1 LVDSLSIEEGDA
13 PSFEQIRD
21 FMTLLETLPDE
32 TKVLV
37 FCESGQGRTACMGAA
52 YWINKRLSAS
62 DAIVRMSE
70 ACATSEWATAERK
83 RVLREYERQKGNI

>member
-1 LVDSLSIEEGDA
+1 MNLLKTLSD
-13 PSFEQIRD
+13 Q
-21 FMTLLETLPDE
+21 

-52 YWINKRLSAS
+52 YWVNKRLSAS

-70 ACATSEWATAERK
+70 ACATSEWATAERR
-83 RVLREYERQKGNI
+83 RVISEYEP